1 MNMKSMLVRVLVAV
15 MVMSVVA
22 STHLSMLEKRDIFK
36 HLGNLKSGLIKHLS
50 GKIKHHKKTSSAAAF
65 KTTHERP
72 NKSFAHTSLKTHS
85 KSNPS
90 PASGKSISISSHV
103 FLTPNFHP
111 ANPKHTTYI
120 ITNQTDTTNK
130 KMQSERTFKVKE
142 SPKKSFLIS
151 GPKTKGTNLS
161 NKYKKKIVRQQ
172 DKSLIFNSEILT
184 SEIIPVFI
192 PTDKLKAEKGTLV
205 EVNNDIEIFK
215 ESKNHDSHQ
224 KLRDEGHVG
233 DSDVVEIRDELWR
246 EDLVGRTLGGKH
258 RS

>member
-15 MVMSVVA
+15 MVMNMVT
-22 STHLSMLEKRDIFK
+22 STHLSMLEKRDIFR

-50 GKIKHHKKTSSAAAF
+50 GKLKHQKKTSSATAF

-72 NKSFAHTSLKTHS
+72 NKSSLKTYS

-90 PASGKSISISSHV
+90 PAAGKSISISSHV

-111 ANPKHTTYI
+111 ANPKHTTHI
-120 ITNQTDTTNK
+120 MTNQTDTTNK

-142 SPKKSFLIS
+142 SPKKSFRIS
-151 GPKTKGTNLS
+151 GTKTKGKNLS
-161 NKYKKKIVRQQ
+161 NKYKKKTVRQQ